1 MAIKMVGRVS
11 TRTRAAAAGER
22 EKKERKEERNEK
34 KRREEKKKVREE
46 REKRVERNDTVNAAP
61 TNESTSCFSSR
72 RVVPSAEDRL
82 SWFTK

>member
-61 TNESTSCFSSR
+61 NR
-72 RVVPSAEDRL
+72 RPVSLLVELFLRL
-82 SWFTK
+82 KTD

>member
-22 EKKERKEERNEK
+22 HEERKKGRKKREKEKRRKEKSKGRKREEGGKERYRKCS
-34 KRREEKKKVREE
+34 
-46 REKRVERNDTVNAAP
+46 P
-61 TNESTSCFSSR
+61 ESTSCFSSR

>member
-22 EKKERKEERNEK
+22 HEERKKGRKKREKEK
-34 KRREEKKKVREE
+34 KRKKKVREE

-61 TNESTSCFSSR
+61 SR
-72 RVVPSAEDRL
+72 RPVSLLVELFLRL
-82 SWFTK
+82 KTD